1 MNPRAQAFLTRNRGW
16 ILFLFALPVSF
27 LVLRLRDLENWWRH
41 RFRAAGSRH
50 DRNVERIREQV
61 SAAAARGRRM
71 CTARKPWQTMSIR
84 CATFKDGLAQI
95 PVNLR
100 NILALDEKRG
110 IVRVEPLATMGEL
123 TRFLTPRGYALAV
136 QPEMDDLTVGGL
148 CLGVGI
154 ETSSHRW
161 GFLFETVEAYEV
173 VLGDGRL
180 LRATRTQHADLYHAL
195 PWSHGTLGFLVAV
208 ELNVVRTSSHIRL
221 RYLPCRTAAE
231 FCAKLAMWSQA
242 EDAPAYLEG
251 LVYPGGGVVMAGE
264 LASPVTGEEKSRI
277 NAVNRWHKQW
287 FHKHVERILAE
298 GREVEEYLPIRHY
311 FHRHTP
317 SVFFQLEDLI
327 PFAGRAWYRWLF
339 GWLGAPRIALMKF
352 SLTKALRRESLEKR
366 VAQDLLIPLDD
377 LAEGVRLAEARF
389 GIFPL
394 WVCPV
399 RVFDHGEREG
409 FLRNPARKLPGK
421 DWQMFVDLG
430 IYGIPRRVREGN
442 SWNAIEAGRELE
454 AWTRSKGGYHMLY
467 ADIFMGRDEFESM
480 FEHRNYRAA
489 RERYG
494 AERAFPEVYEKVV
507 PEKWLLDLDP
517 AAAEGPGAVAGQC
530 IPQSSVRSTLE

>member
-1 MNPRAQAFLTRNRGW
+1 MNPHAQALLTRYRGW
-16 ILFLFALPVSF
+16 IIFLFALPVSF
-27 LVLRLRDLENWWRH
+27 AMLRLRDAENWFYR
-41 RFRAAGSRH
+41 RFRASGRRH
-50 DRNVERIREQV
+50 DREVERIQDQV
-61 SAAAARGRRM
+61 RAAAARGQRM

-84 CATFKDGLAQI
+84 CATFKQGLAQI
-95 PVNLR
+95 PIPLR
-100 NILALDEKRG
+100 NILALDAERG

-123 TRFLTPRGYALAV
+123 THFLTPRGFALAV

-154 ETSSHRW
+154 ETSSHRR
-161 GFLFETVEAYEV
+161 GFLFETVSAYEV

-180 LRATRTQHADLYHAL
+180 LRATRTEHADLFHAL

-208 ELNVVRTSSHIRL
+208 ELEVVRIASHVQL
-221 RYLPCRTAAE
+221 RYAPCRTTEE
-231 FCAKLAMWSQA
+231 FCAKLAAWSQA

-251 LVYPGGGVVMAGE
+251 LVYPGGGGVVMAGE
-264 LASPVTGEEKSRI
+264 LAEPGTRRQRSRI
-277 NAVNRWHKQW
+277 NPVNRWHKPW

-298 GREVEEYLPIRHY
+298 GREVDESIPLRHY

-327 PFAGRAWYRWLF
+327 PFSGRAWYRWLF
-339 GWLGAPRIALMKF
+339 GWLGAPRISLMKF
-352 SLTKALRRESLEKR
+352 SLTQALRRESMEKR
-366 VAQDLLIPLDD
+366 LAQDLLIPLEH
-377 LAEGVRLAEARF
+377 LAEGIRYVEAQL

-399 RVFDHGEREG
+399 RVYDHGTREG

-430 IYGIPRRVREGN
+430 IYGIPRRVREGK
-442 SWNAIEAGRELE
+442 SWNAVAAGRELE
-454 AWTRSKGGYHMLY
+454 AWTRSRGGYHMLY
-467 ADIFMGRDEFESM
+467 ADIFMSRDEFELM
-480 FEHRNYRAA
+480 FEHRNYRAV
-489 RERYG
+489 RQRYG

-507 PEKWLLDLDP
+507 PEKWLLDLDSPLP
-517 AAAEGPGAVAGQC
+517 ADGVSGGA
-530 IPQSSVRSTLE
+530 SVQTQVEHPEHA